1 MKISVITVCYN
12 SARHIEK
19 AMESVLSQ
27 SYPDVEYVIVDG
39 GSSDGTVD
47 VIRKHAE
54 RDARIKWV
62 SEPDRGISDAMNKGV
77 ALATG
82 EVIAHLHSD
91 EYYLDRE
98 VLVEVAEV
106 FRRSPDSLWATGGF
120 HFVDSGGR
128 FLKEIQVRRYCY
140 RRLIHSNII
149 LHPATFIRREA
160 FLAAGGFDLSIEYCM
175 DYHLWL
181 RLGAMG
187 NPVPIKRAVACFG
200 VHGGS
205 RSLAQAEE
213 AYAEEFKVRL
223 DFLKSRSM
231 WQFPY
236 RIEYLVKKRLNRLFV
251 SRLFAAAGAP
261 PKEAP

>member
-1 MKISVITVCYN
+1 MKISVITICYN

-19 AMESVLSQ
+19 AMASVLAQ
-27 SYPDVEYVIVDG
+27 SYPDLEYILVDG
-39 GSSDGTVD
+39 GSVDGTVD
-47 VIRKHAE
+47 IIREHAA

-98 VLVEVAEV
+98 VLAEVAAT
-106 FRRSPDSLWATGGF
+106 FRRSPGALWATGGF
-120 HFVDSGGR
+120 HFVDSQGR
-128 FLKEIQVRRYCY
+128 FLKEIKVRRYCY

-149 LHPATFIRREA
+149 LHPATFIQRDA
-160 FLAAGGFDLSIEYCM
+160 FLAAGGFDLGVHYCM

-187 NPVPIKRAVACFG
+187 DPVPIRRAVACFG

-205 RSLAQAEE
+205 RSLAQAEA
-213 AYAEEFKVRL
+213 AYAEELKVRL

-236 RIEYLVKKRLNRLFV
+236 RLEYQVKKRLNRLFV
-251 SRLFAAAGAP
+251 RRLFAAADAP